1 MNARE
6 LERFEQDAERA
17 RSRFEI
23 TRDNY
28 ETLAE
33 IDEFLNQWFTE
44 ECNGTIQVSDDGEY
58 AQFDELGNFTKFLED
73 GVSQAV
79 AIIESIQ
86 KQSHFD
92 FYIQRDPRGVQIYL
106 YEASKLKEIDQPIDT
121 VYNTIGHACY
131 MPKFHDC
138 NLILETN
145 KKREELERE
154 IKQNV

>member
-23 TRDNY
+23 TRKNY
-28 ETLAE
+28 KTLTE

-44 ECNGTIQVSDDGEY
+44 ECNGTIQVNDDGEY
-58 AQFDELGNFTKFLED
+58 EQVDGWGYFTGEILED
-73 GVSQAV
+73 GVSKAF
-79 AIIESIQ
+79 AIIELIQ

-131 MPKFHDC
+131 IPKF
-138 NLILETN
+138 
-145 KKREELERE
+145 
-154 IKQNV
+154 